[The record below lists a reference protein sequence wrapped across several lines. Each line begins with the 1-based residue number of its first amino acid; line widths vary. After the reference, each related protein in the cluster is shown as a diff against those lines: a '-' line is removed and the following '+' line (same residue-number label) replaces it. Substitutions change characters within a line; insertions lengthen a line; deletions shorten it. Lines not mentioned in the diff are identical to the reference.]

1 MLMAALTAWK
11 MLKCIFVLA
20 TMTARSSDV
29 NFASDL
35 SAPNE
40 ATMALNTLEW
50 ECEMADSRSA
60 RSVANSD
67 R

>member
-11 MLKCIFVLA
+11 MLICIFVLA

-29 NFASDL
+29 DFASDL

-40 ATMALNTLEW
+40 ATIALNSYEW
-50 ECEMADSRSA
+50 ECETADS
-60 RSVANSD
+60 
-67 R
+67 